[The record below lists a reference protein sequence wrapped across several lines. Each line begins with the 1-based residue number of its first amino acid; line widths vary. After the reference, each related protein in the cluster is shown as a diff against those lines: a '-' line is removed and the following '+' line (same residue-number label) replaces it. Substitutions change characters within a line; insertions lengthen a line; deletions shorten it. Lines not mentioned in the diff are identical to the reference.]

1 MTSIILILWI
11 YCFIQLFLVEP
22 VHYIWLIIPEY
33 KLPQQKSIREP
44 VLLEGIHSSGRC
56 MARYGSKNV
65 YFEGGIPGET
75 VSFTLERRKHG
86 FYSGKI
92 EEVIVSSPYRA
103 LPFCRHYKAC
113 GGCPWQHIHYS
124 YQLEFKHMILRNALD
139 KYGIDTPPVPQVI
152 PSPETT
158 GYRHRVEYTFSSNA
172 YDEDEGRYSGQ
183 PGLGFH
189 MNGEPSRVIAI
200 RECSLQVEPSRAIC
214 AFTDK
219 FARESGMEYYD
230 HEKKSG
236 FLRSLS
242 VRINR
247 EGEVLVLV
255 GLAEDREPQR
265 NDLLS
270 RIREEFP
277 GISSLNY
284 TVHESPRHGQLQGP
298 IIPDKD
304 SLPYLYE
311 KVGGLTFRIHASAFF
326 QPNIAQTEKILYM
339 AREWAGDCDRIY
351 DLYTGVGVI
360 ALILSQGAG
369 EVIGIE
375 GSSSAISDAL
385 ENARLNGI
393 KNARFLTGDILE
405 TFKPQFL
412 EAYGKPGLIVLD
424 PPRSGTLIE
433 IKKTIN
439 ASGARKVLY
448 LSCNPV
454 SLAFDL
460 KQLTEA
466 YRVVRIQPF
475 DMLPHTYQ
483 TETLVL
489 LEKI

>member
-1 MTSIILILWI
+1 
-11 YCFIQLFLVEP
+11 
-22 VHYIWLIIPEY
+22 
-33 KLPQQKSIREP
+33 LPQQKSIREP
-44 VLLEGIHSSGRC
+44 ILLEGIHSSGRC
-56 MARYGSKNV
+56 TARYGSKNV

-75 VSFTLERRKHG
+75 VSFTLERRNRG

-92 EEVIVSSPYRA
+92 EEVVFSSPYRT
-103 LPFCRHYKAC
+103 LPFCRHYKTC
-113 GGCPWQHIHYS
+113 GGCPWQHIHYPF
-124 YQLEFKHMILRNALD
+124 QLELKHKILCNALG
-139 KYGIDTPPVPQVI
+139 KYGIDTPPVPPVV
-152 PSPETT
+152 PAPEDT
-158 GYRHRVEYTFSSNA
+158 GYRHRVEYAFSANA
-172 YDEDEGRYSGQ
+172 YDEAEGRYSGQ

-189 MNGEPSRVIAI
+189 MNGEPGRVIAI
-200 RECSLQVEPSRAIC
+200 RECFLQAGPSRAISEHIE
-214 AFTDK
+214 K
-219 FARESGMEYYD
+219 IARESGMEFYD
-230 HEKKSG
+230 PEKKSG

-242 VRINR
+242 VRVSR
-247 EGEVLVLV
+247 EGEVLILL
-255 GLAEDREPQR
+255 GLAEDRESQR
-265 NDLLS
+265 NELLS

-284 TVHESPRHGQLQGP
+284 TIHESPSHGQLQGT
-298 IIPDKD
+298 IVSGKG
-304 SLPYLYE
+304 SQPYMYE
-311 KVGGLTFRIHASAFF
+311 KVCGMTFRIHASAFF
-326 QPNIAQTEKILYM
+326 QPNVAQAEKILQL

-375 GSSSAISDAL
+375 GSSSAIPDAV

-393 KNARFLTGDILE
+393 RNAMFLTGDILE

-412 EAYGKPGLIVLD
+412 ETYGKPGLIVLD

-439 ASGARKVLY
+439 ASGAGKVLY

-466 YRVVRIQPF
+466 YRVVCIQPF
-475 DMLPHTYQ
+475 DMLPHTQ
-483 TETLVL
+483 HIETLVL